1 MAPTLLMD
9 VSAPPMLLA
18 ASDTVLIVAVVIA
31 VMLGFGVVKFL
42 DYLRKRDADK
52 EAAQII
58 ERAEIEAATRRKEAA
73 VEAREMAL
81 QEKAKLEKENE
92 EIRRQL
98 HDRER
103 KLDKAEDANQSRAEQ
118 LQKQEKMV
126 ESNQRRLAEK
136 VEDATRRQKEL
147 DDLLDLERQTM
158 HQLSGLSREEAESR
172 LLSRL
177 EKELVREQ
185 GAMIM
190 RYEREAVD
198 RYWRSLPVDS
208 SERNAA

>member
-1 MAPTLLMD
+1 MALTLLQD
-9 VSAPPMLLA
+9 VTSSLLLA
-18 ASDTVLIVAVVIA
+18 DVNETVLVVAMAIA
-31 VMLGFGVVKFL
+31 AFLGFGVVKFL

-81 QEKAKLEKENE
+81 QEKGKLEKENE

-126 ESNQRRLAEK
+126 ESNQ
-136 VEDATRRQKEL
+136 
-147 DDLLDLERQTM
+147 
-158 HQLSGLSREEAESR
+158 
-172 LLSRL
+172 
-177 EKELVREQ
+177 
-185 GAMIM
+185 
-190 RYEREAVD
+190 
-198 RYWRSLPVDS
+198 
-208 SERNAA
+208 